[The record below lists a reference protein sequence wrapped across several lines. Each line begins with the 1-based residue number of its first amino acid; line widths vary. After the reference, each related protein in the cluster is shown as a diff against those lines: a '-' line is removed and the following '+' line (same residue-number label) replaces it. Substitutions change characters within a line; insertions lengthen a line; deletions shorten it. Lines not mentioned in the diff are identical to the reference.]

1 MLALILAGED
11 ARAVGRAGGG
21 GDKSVFEVCAIG
33 GELVDVRGL
42 DDRVTG
48 TAQVVGTVVI
58 GEDDDNIWFVE
69 LALRALGR

>member
-1 MLALILAGED
+1 MLAFVLAGEN
-11 ARAVGRAGGG
+11 AGAVRRAGGG
-21 GDKSVFEVCAIG
+21 GDKSVEEISAIG

-48 TAQVVGTVVI
+48 TSQVVGTVVI
-58 GEDDDNIWFVE
+58 GEDDDNIRFVE

>member
-1 MLALILAGED
+1 MLAFVLAGEN
-11 ARAVGRAGGG
+11 AGAVRRAGGG
-21 GDKSVFEVCAIG
+21 GDKSVGEISAIG

-48 TAQVVGTVVI
+48 TSQVVGTVVI
-58 GEDDDNIWFVE
+58 GEDDDNIRFIE